1 MSQAVTDS
9 TAAGSSAG
17 PPEGLDTR
25 AILKLGL
32 GGFAS
37 PAGALWLAVCGM
49 LVFHGI
55 QRLQYA
61 LKSEPLV
68 LEAAD
73 LDLAGHNDFV
83 RITGRLEA
91 ERRHEFAGPAD
102 ERFALTPLA
111 GTGGRLLVY
120 RRVAAQPAG
129 PDAASTPETFTG
141 RIVAADWS
149 GSWDLAGRTV
159 DVAAELGKH
168 DLVVPGS
175 ALVLLADE
183 LPQLEPWPV
192 AIGAAGLAVW
202 LWFGWRAIH
211 TARLLR
217 CRERASAELEML
229 DESDD
234 DDELQ
239 SLRARRVGAA

>member
-9 TAAGSSAG
+9 TAAGLSAG

-68 LEAAD
+68 LEAAE
-73 LDLAGHNDFV
+73 LDRAGHNDFV
-83 RITGRLEA
+83 RITGQLDSPGQ
-91 ERRHEFAGPAD
+91 HEFDGPGD

-120 RRVAAQPAG
+120 RRVSQSAG
-129 PDAASTPETFTG
+129 PDAARLPEAITG

-149 GSWDLAGRTV
+149 GYWDLAGRTV
-159 DVAAELGKH
+159 DVAAELARH
-168 DLVVPGS
+168 DIVVPES

-202 LWFGWRAIH
+202 LWFGWRVLH

-217 CRERASAELEML
+217 CREQASAELEML